1 MRVSRSSW
9 KGPVLK
15 ILLKKNKNPIIVS
28 RSSNITPNCV
38 GLKFLVH
45 NGKLFST
52 LEVTV
57 SMIGHKFGEF
67 SLTRKKFKFNK

>member
-1 MRVSRSSW
+1 MSVSRSRW

-15 ILLKKNKNPIIVS
+15 ILSKKKKNPVIVS

-38 GLKFLVH
+38 GLIFLIH

-52 LEVTV
+52 LEVTLPMV
-57 SMIGHKFGEF
+57 GHKFGEF
-67 SLTRKKFKFNK
+67 SHTRKKFKFNK